1 MNKSQ
6 KQQLYKIIL
15 TAVIFAVSI
24 FLSEKFQYIYLLP
37 YLVISFHV
45 LKKAGRN
52 ILKGQ
57 VFDENFLMAIASLGA
72 IAIGEYSEAV
82 GVMLFY
88 AVGELF
94 EDIAVHRSRGSIK
107 GLMEIRPDTANI
119 ERDGQVIEVDPDEV
133 SVGDILVVKP
143 GEKVPVDGTVISGT
157 TNLDTMALTGES
169 VPRFVSEGDG
179 VISGFVAIDGLIK
192 IRAEKEYDDS
202 TVSKILELVEDSS
215 LNKSKSEDFITKFA
229 RWYTPIVVCSAAI
242 IAIMPLFL
250 QGESFADW
258 IKRALM
264 FLVVSCPCALVV
276 SIPLTYFGGIGG
288 ASKRGI
294 LIKGAN
300 YLEALSQAKIAVF
313 DKTGTLTKGQFEI
326 IKTVPEGCAED
337 ELVEL
342 AAIAESFSNH
352 PISLAIRKGRENGQ
366 SSQIISQKEI
376 AGKGIIA
383 ETAKGT
389 IAAGNKK
396 LMEDLGINSVPG
408 EKAATAVYV
417 AVDGSYKGAIFLA
430 DAIKPNAKKAISDLK
445 SAGIEETVML
455 TGDSDDVA
463 QFVAEQ
469 TGIDTVRS
477 RLLPQDKVS
486 CLEEILKKRPED
498 KKVIYTGDGINDAP
512 VIMRADIGVAMGALG
527 SDAALEA
534 ADIVL
539 MNDDISGLATAI
551 SLSRKTRRIV
561 TENIVMALGVKFGV
575 LILSALGLISSM
587 WYAVFADVGV
597 LILAVLNAIRM
608 LKS

>member
-276 SIPLTYFGGIGG
+276 SI
-288 ASKRGI
+288 RC
-294 LIKGAN
+294 
-300 YLEALSQAKIAVF
+300 V
-313 DKTGTLTKGQFEI
+313 
-326 IKTVPEGCAED
+326 
-337 ELVEL
+337 
-342 AAIAESFSNH
+342 
-352 PISLAIRKGRENGQ
+352 
-366 SSQIISQKEI
+366 
-376 AGKGIIA
+376 
-383 ETAKGT
+383 
-389 IAAGNKK
+389 
-396 LMEDLGINSVPG
+396 
-408 EKAATAVYV
+408 
-417 AVDGSYKGAIFLA
+417 
-430 DAIKPNAKKAISDLK
+430 
-445 SAGIEETVML
+445 
-455 TGDSDDVA
+455 
-463 QFVAEQ
+463 
-469 TGIDTVRS
+469 
-477 RLLPQDKVS
+477 
-486 CLEEILKKRPED
+486 
-498 KKVIYTGDGINDAP
+498 
-512 VIMRADIGVAMGALG
+512 
-527 SDAALEA
+527 
-534 ADIVL
+534 
-539 MNDDISGLATAI
+539 
-551 SLSRKTRRIV
+551 
-561 TENIVMALGVKFGV
+561 
-575 LILSALGLISSM
+575 
-587 WYAVFADVGV
+587 
-597 LILAVLNAIRM
+597 
-608 LKS
+608 